1 MGTNYYIRKAR
12 PVEAYPTFH
21 VCKLSA
27 GWNVHFQDSE
37 RNNDECAREE
47 CPAFHSAADI
57 RNLLSSGEWAL
68 ADEVGRIWEGDA
80 VPMAEIT
87 LAPLTVADREQF
99 ISDNQEAFNYGA
111 LEEFGRVCSRRGGDL
126 KDCYLGRDYRDP
138 EGFLFSPTEF
148 S

>member
-37 RNNDECAREE
+37 RNHDECAREE
-47 CPAFHSAADI
+47 CPAFHSAADV
-57 RNLLSSGEWAL
+57 RNLLSSVEWVL
-68 ADEVGRIWEGDA
+68 ADENGRIWEGDA
-80 VPMAEIT
+80 
-87 LAPLTVADREQF
+87 
-99 ISDNQEAFNYGA
+99 A
-111 LEEFGRVCSRRGGDL
+111 LEKFASICSRRGDGL
-126 KDCYLGRDYRDP
+126 RDCHLGCDYRDP

>member
-1 MGTNYYIRKAR
+1 MGGKMGTNYYIRKAR
-12 PVEAYPTFH
+12 PFESYPTFH

-37 RNNDECAREE
+37 ENRDGSSTAD

-68 ADEVGRIWEGDA
+68 ADENGRIWEGDA
-80 VPMAEIT
+80 
-87 LAPLTVADREQF
+87 
-99 ISDNQEAFNYGA
+99 A
-111 LEEFGRVCSRRGGDL
+111 LEKFASICSRRGGDL